1 MGRGTYVIAALAAM
15 FVLACQPLYGG
26 KAEKMKN
33 PEPKK
38 PPPDAVT
45 GPIEIKYVE
54 DCPSDFRGDPK
65 KIPPPQPGLAQNLV
79 GEGDS
84 ALASSDKAKEPK
96 EQVGLIKDA
105 IDKYRNALVKDPYN
119 VDATLKLALAYDRVL
134 RKGCAITML
143 KRLSSL
149 SNHPKWRP
157 DANRAIDSVADNAS
171 WFKGYRKEATAA
183 VGR

>member
-1 MGRGTYVIAALAAM
+1 M
-15 FVLACQPLYGG
+15 FLFGCQELYGG
-26 KAEKMKN
+26 KPEKMKS
-33 PEPKK
+33 PEPHKR
-38 PPPDAVT
+38 PPDAES

-65 KIPPPQPGLAQNLV
+65 KVSPQPGIASTLV
-79 GEGDS
+79 GEGDG
-84 ALASSDKAKEPK
+84 ALANSDKAKEPK

-143 KRLSSL
+143 KRLGSL
-149 SNHPKWRP
+149 SNHPKFRGE
-157 DANRAIDSVADNAS
+157 ANRACDSVADNAS
-171 WFKGYRKEATAA
+171 WFKGYRKDAVAA

>member
-1 MGRGTYVIAALAAM
+1 MLLFA
-15 FVLACQPLYGG
+15 ACQPLYGG
-26 KAEKMKN
+26 KPEKLKN
-33 PEPKK
+33 PETKK
-38 PPPDAVT
+38 RPADAEA

-65 KIPPPQPGLAQNLV
+65 RVSPQVGIANNLV

-84 ALASSDKAKEPK
+84 ALANSDKAKEPK

-143 KRLSSL
+143 KRLATL
-149 SNHPKWRP
+149 SNHPKWRNE
-157 DANRAIDSVADNAS
+157 ANRAIDSVADNAS
-171 WFKGYRKEATAA
+171 WFKGYRKDATAA